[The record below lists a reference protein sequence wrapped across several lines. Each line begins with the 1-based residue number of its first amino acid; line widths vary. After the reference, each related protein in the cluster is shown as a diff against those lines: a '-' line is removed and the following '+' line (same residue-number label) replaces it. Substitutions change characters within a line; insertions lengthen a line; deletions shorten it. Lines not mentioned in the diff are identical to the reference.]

1 MSEKK
6 KAFVFDTNFIIQNK
20 NLESVIETLSDEYSI
35 YVTQVSIDERIGQQC
50 RDLKKK
56 YEEIAKLQSKYSG
69 IANIKEILTYDKN
82 AKDLKRRIQKAYT
95 DTFKSNIIPFDKSEH
110 TFSKILDRA
119 NYKEPPFI
127 ESTSDKGFK
136 DALIWLSLS
145 EYFKNNGEDEVLFV
159 TDDNGFRDNIEF
171 LCEEFNTLTGKTIEF
186 KPNSYYK
193 EIFSKT
199 GEPHEP
205 EDTEPLPDFAKIR
218 EDVEEVIDALRWDVS
233 EDYYGNDHWYNTFT
247 MQKEVDAKY
256 MEVVFSG
263 LKSTIKDHVFE
274 KFISASKI
282 LDLDGRIADETSI
295 SMEKIES
302 AYHLYEHI
310 LKNYPDYIEQFYTAT
325 AAIMN
330 RSYKSPIVSLDVS
343 DEDLPF

>member
-1 MSEKK
+1 MPEKK

-20 NLESVIETLSDEYSI
+20 NLESVIETLRNEYSI

-56 YEEIAKLQSKYSG
+56 YGEIAKLQSKYSG

-95 DTFKSNIIPFDKSEH
+95 DTFKSNIIPFNKSEN

-136 DALIWLSLS
+136 DALIWLSLL

-171 LCEEFNTLTGKTIEF
+171 LCEEFNSVTGKTIEF

-193 EIFSKT
+193 EIFAKT

-205 EDTEPLPDFAKIR
+205 EDTGPLPDFAKIR

-256 MEVVFSG
+256 MEVVFGG

-295 SMEKIES
+295 SMKKIES

-310 LKNYPDYIEQFYTAT
+310 LKNYPDYIEQFYTAA